1 MTMEDLQQAARRLNL
16 QLVCEES
23 PGNGKP
29 APPKRSGKPGFVP
42 QGTDPPAGPPPGFT
56 VFPNKSFEFQPNIS
70 APILPITLPEDNKTT
85 IQVSQSITK
94 TNLDLFMK
102 EKENNLVPSEA
113 TNTYIQQ
120 ASHSVT
126 ELDIDMCSKQ
136 IDEHPP
142 EEIIQGQDPISHF
155 SLMSNQDKTPDT
167 SDSEFFEPD
176 ETFDTIENPN
186 DKFDESNMN
195 LVIANEEEVEFSEAN
210 SSFADAN
217 AYITTQDPNLLQTFQ
232 FNFAGE
238 TSLENVLD
246 EEGSMDETKCSPDFA
261 KEGIDL
267 EEYRI
272 EPSSIIL
279 NSPRLVQDV
288 QTLNVPQQG
297 EFEGTKTALGAQ
309 GNDAATQG
317 DGEVFRPSTKIKSAK
332 KTRAPQPPLDETNP
346 FLVKSESVHSMQS
359 LLSQSDSS
367 MGSEQT
373 KPSSKDFLA
382 RLNRNDGGGEGA
394 VLYRSPGYPGI
405 TESPLTPD
413 IRLQRSLSPL
423 LGYQQFPSDQLMIQ
437 EKQVPFPNPTNP
449 SSDQLIQEK
458 PVPFPNP
465 TNPSCD
471 QLIQEKPV
479 AFSNPTKIIT
489 TSRTGI
495 TRLRRYTNEADSD
508 EPQRVPAPED
518 EGAPSRCPHCDIHSW
533 LPHSPSCPKLKKK

>member
-1 MTMEDLQQAARRLNL
+1 ML
-16 QLVCEES
+16 
-23 PGNGKP
+23 
-29 APPKRSGKPGFVP
+29 GFVP

-85 IQVSQSITK
+85 IQVSQISTK

-126 ELDIDMCSKQ
+126 ELNFDMCSKQ
-136 IDEHPP
+136 NDEHPP

-155 SLMSNQDKTPDT
+155 SSNQDKTPDT

-186 DKFDESNMN
+186 DKIDESNMN

-217 AYITTQDPNLLQTFQ
+217 AYITTQDPHLLQTFQ

-238 TSLENVLD
+238 TSLENVLE

-382 RLNRNDGGGEGA
+382 RINRNDGGDEGA

-437 EKQVPFPNPTNP
+437 EKQVPFPNPT
-449 SSDQLIQEK
+449 
-458 PVPFPNP
+458 
-465 TNPSCD
+465 
-471 QLIQEKPV
+471 
-479 AFSNPTKIIT
+479 KIIT

-508 EPQRVPAPED
+508 EPQVVPGAPED